1 MKNLNYFEKGKTAR
15 CCNIL
20 SENTKVIDYKVK
32 WKENA
37 SKREIAAEKLKS
49 FHMEVYMITSDKAM
63 F

>member
-1 MKNLNYFEKGKTAR
+1 MKSLNYFEKRKTAR
-15 CCNIL
+15 CCSIF
-20 SENTKVIDYKVK
+20 SENTKVINYKVK

-37 SKREIAAEKLKS
+37 NKRDIAAEKLKS